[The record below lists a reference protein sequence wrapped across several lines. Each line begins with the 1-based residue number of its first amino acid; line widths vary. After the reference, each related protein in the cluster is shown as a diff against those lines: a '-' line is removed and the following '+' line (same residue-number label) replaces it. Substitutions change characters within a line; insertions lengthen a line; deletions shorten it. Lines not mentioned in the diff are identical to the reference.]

1 MTRSPADVVIIGAG
15 VVGTAIARTLAAYSL
30 DLVLV
35 DAASDV
41 GTGTSKANTAILHT
55 GFDAKP
61 GSLESRLL
69 SRGSGLLRA
78 YASAARIA
86 VERTG
91 ALLVAWTPDQVAALP
106 GIEANARRNGY
117 LAVRPL
123 TAAELYAREPALGTR
138 RARRARD
145 PGREHHLPLDHAARL
160 RHRGR
165 HRGRSA
171 AAVGPGHRRR
181 AGRRSAMSSRPRAGR
196 CGAGGW

>member
-1 MTRSPADVVIIGAG
+1 MTLPGDAADVAIVGAG

-35 DAASDV
+35 DAAPDV

-78 YASAARIA
+78 YASAARIP

-117 LAVRPL
+117 RAVR
-123 TAAELYAREPALGTR
+123 AAGRRRTLRARARARAG

-160 RHRGR
+160 RHRSR
-165 HRGRSA
+165 RRGRQA
-171 AAVGPGHRRR
+171 PAVHPGHRRR
-181 AGRRSAMSSRPRAGR
+181 R
-196 CGAGGW
+196 GW